1 MKRGKEIKIAI
12 LAIVAMVTFY
22 LGFNYLKGIN
32 FFDPVNEYYT
42 VYKNIDGLTVSN
54 PVLLSGLP
62 VGRVSE
68 IEILQ
73 DQNDIIKVYFEL
85 RDDITLGE
93 QSVALL
99 STDLLG
105 TQTIVIQR
113 NEVKNKLATGSEI
126 KGEIKMPLT
135 EQIQEQAYP
144 VLQTLDSVSKHLN
157 GILENVDNNKN
168 VINDILEDV
177 RVTTHSLSK
186 ISEKQ
191 ATINALID
199 DFKIISGELA
209 DKKTGLSALLT
220 KANGVADSL
229 NALEIG
235 RVVHRLDTTLTNV
248 NSLLAS
254 MQDGEGTVDKLINN
268 DSLYNNLNKTL
279 ESLDGLLIDFQE
291 SPKRYVHFSV
301 FGKKDKED
309 KEDKEEKESEE

>member
-1 MKRGKEIKIAI
+1 MKKGKEIKIAI
-12 LAIVAMVTFY
+12 LAIAALVVFY

-32 FFDPVNEYYT
+32 FFDPVNEYYAI
-42 VYKNIDGLTVSN
+42 YENIDGLTVSN

-73 DQNDIIKVYFEL
+73 DRDDIIKVYFEL
-85 RDDITLGE
+85 RDDITLSQ

-105 TQTIVIQR
+105 SQTIVIQR
-113 NEVKNKLATGSEI
+113 NQVDDVLPTGSEI
-126 KGEIKMPLT
+126 KGEVKMPLT

-157 GILENVDNNKN
+157 AILENLDNNQV

-177 RVTTHSLSK
+177 RTTTGNLSK

-191 ATINALID
+191 ATITALIE
-199 DFKIISGELA
+199 DFKVISGELA
-209 DKKTGLSALLT
+209 NKKTGMAALLT

-235 RVVHRLDTTLTNV
+235 KVVNRLDTTLTNV
-248 NSLLAS
+248 NSLLAT
-254 MQDGEGTVDKLINN
+254 MQNGGGTVDKLLNS
-268 DSLYNNLNKTL
+268 DSLYNNLNKSL
-279 ESLDGLLIDFQE
+279 ESLDNLLIDFQE
-291 SPKRYVHFSV
+291 SPKKYVHFSV
-301 FGKKDKED
+301 FGKKDKD
-309 KEDKEEKESEE
+309 KDENEESDE

>member
-1 MKRGKEIKIAI
+1 MKKGKEIKIAI
-12 LAIVAMVTFY
+12 LAIAALVIFY

-42 VYKNIDGLTVSN
+42 VYENIDGLTVSN

-73 DQNDIIKVYFEL
+73 DKNDIIKVYFEL
-85 RDDITLGE
+85 RDDITLGQ

-105 TQTIVIQR
+105 SQTIVIQR
-113 NEVKNKLATGSEI
+113 NQVNDVLPTGSEI

-157 GILENVDNNKN
+157 GILENLDNNQV

-177 RVTTHSLSK
+177 RTTTGNLSK

-191 ATINALID
+191 ATITALIE
-199 DFKIISGELA
+199 DFKVISGELA
-209 DKKTGLSALLT
+209 NEKTGMAALLT

-235 RVVHRLDTTLTNV
+235 KVVNRLDTTLTNV
-248 NSLLAS
+248 NSLLATIQS
-254 MQDGEGTVDKLINN
+254 GGGTVDKLLNN
-268 DSLYNNLNKTL
+268 DSLYNNLNKSL
-279 ESLDGLLIDFQE
+279 ESLDNLLIDFQK
-291 SPKRYVHFSV
+291 SPKKYVHFSV
-301 FGKKDKED
+301 FGKKNKDKDEN
-309 KEDKEEKESEE
+309 EEGDE

>member
-1 MKRGKEIKIAI
+1 MKKGKEVKIAI
-12 LAIVAMVTFY
+12 LAIAAMVTFY

-42 VYKNIDGLTVSN
+42 IYENIDGLTVSN

-68 IEILQ
+68 IEIMQ

-105 TQTIVIQR
+105 SQTIVIQR
-113 NEVKNKLATGSEI
+113 NEVKQPVETGSEI
-126 KGEIKMPLT
+126 NGEIKLPLT
-135 EQIQEQAYP
+135 EQIQQQAYP
-144 VLQTLDSVSKHLN
+144 VLQTLDSVGKHIN
-157 GILENVDNNKN
+157 GILENLDNNQA
-168 VINDILEDV
+168 VINDILENV
-177 RVTTHSLSK
+177 RVTTNSLSK

-191 ATINALID
+191 SKINALID
-199 DFKIISGELA
+199 DFKVISGTLS
-209 DKKTGLSALLT
+209 DKKNGLPALLS

-235 RVVHRLDTTLTNV
+235 RIVHRLDTTLINV

-254 MQDGEGTVDKLINN
+254 MKNGGGTVDKLINN
-268 DSLYNNLNKTL
+268 DSLYNNLNKSL
-279 ESLDGLLIDFQE
+279 ESLDNLLIDFQE

-301 FGKKDKED
+301 FGRKDKSNDDED
-309 KEDKEEKESEE
+309 

>member
-1 MKRGKEIKIAI
+1 LKKGKEIKIAI
-12 LAIVAMVTFY
+12 LAIVAMVIFY

-42 VYKNIDGLTVSN
+42 IYESIDGLTISN
-54 PVLLSGLP
+54 PVLLSGLA

-68 IEILQ
+68 IQIVQ
-73 DQNDIIKVYFEL
+73 DKNDIVKVYFEL

-93 QSVALL
+93 QSIALL
-99 STDLLG
+99 SSDLLG

-113 NEVKNKLATGSEI
+113 NKVENVLPSGSEVKGEVKL
-126 KGEIKMPLT
+126 PLT
-135 EQIQEQAYP
+135 EQIQQQAYP
-144 VLQTLDSVSKHLN
+144 VLQTLDSVGNHLN
-157 GILENVDNNKN
+157 GILENVDNNQE
-168 VINDILEDV
+168 VINGILENV
-177 RVTTHSLSK
+177 RITTASLSK

-199 DFKIISGELA
+199 DFKVISGTLA
-209 DKKTGLSALLT
+209 DKKNGLSALLT

-229 NALEIG
+229 NSLEIG
-235 RVVHRLDTTLTNV
+235 QLVQRLDSTLINV

-254 MQDGEGTVDKLINN
+254 IQEGEGTVDKLLND

-291 SPKRYVHFSV
+291 SPKKYVHFSI
-301 FGKKDKED
+301 FGKKDKE
-309 KEDKEEKESEE
+309 EK